1 MLAATTKTGV
11 VAIPRAIVMSSSG
24 GSGGG
29 GGDGRPSGLVYAAMV
44 EHLGQDAQNLP
55 VATGTWP
62 AYDHVNVQTA
72 LDVWLARQ
80 PGTSRLLGLTGFRHR
95 VFGLSDLFSPGMDTG
110 MAIGSVARVEL
121 ATGPGESV
129 LGCVQCGI
137 YLITDGETRTA
148 VLVRGS
154 DERGPQQDVVVE
166 LASTTPGEARRLLA
180 ELRAL
185 AIEHNVYR
193 GQVISFGGEVF
204 GPMGRGTLLSFRP
217 RPALA
222 REQLVLPDGL
232 LEGVERQ
239 IIGVARH
246 RELLLAH
253 GQHLKRG
260 VLLYGAPGVGKTHT
274 IRYLMSHLPD
284 TTVLMLSSSYLH
296 LIREACSIARTLQPT
311 LLIIEDVDLIG
322 EERRMHPGGSPLLF
336 QLLNE
341 MDGLGE
347 DVDVTF
353 VLTTNRVDVLEPAL
367 AARPGRIDHAVEI
380 PMPDAEGRRR
390 LLAVYRGGLE
400 LDLAEPER
408 VVERTEGVT
417 ASFIKELLRRAALN
431 AADENGASPPGP
443 GAPPDADAEA
453 DANAGAVAGTA
464 RRPLRVTDAHLHA
477 ALDVLLDDRNRLTRV
492 LLGAHTDAPQG
503 HQES

>member
-1 MLAATTKTGV
+1 MLAGTREAGTVAVRAVSV
-11 VAIPRAIVMSSSG
+11 VTRA
-24 GSGGG
+24 SGGG
-29 GGDGRPSGLVYAAMV
+29 DQPSGLVYAALA
-44 EHLGQDAQNLP
+44 EHLGEGLGDLP
-55 VATGTWP
+55 VASGAWP
-62 AYDHVNVQTA
+62 AYDHVNVQSA
-72 LDVWLARQ
+72 VDVWLAAQ
-80 PGTSRLLGLTGFRHR
+80 SGTGRLLGLTGFRHR
-95 VFGLSDLFSPGMDTG
+95 MFGLADLFSPGLDAG
-110 MAIGSVARVEL
+110 MAIGAVAQVEL
-121 ATGPGESV
+121 ASGPGDEVRS
-129 LGCVQCGI
+129 CVQCGL
-137 YLITDGETRTA
+137 YLVTDGDART
-148 VLVRGS
+148 VLMIRGS
-154 DERGPQQDVVVE
+154 DERGPQQDVVLE
-166 LASTTPGEARRLLA
+166 IASTVPGEARRLLA

-185 AIEHNVYR
+185 ALERNVYR
-193 GQVISFGGEVF
+193 GRVISFGGEVF
-204 GPMGRGTLLSFRP
+204 GPMGRSLLSFHP
-217 RPALA
+217 RPTLT
-222 REQLVLPDGL
+222 REHLVLPDGL

-274 IRYLMSHLPD
+274 IRYLMGRLPE

-296 LIREACSIARTLQPT
+296 FIQEACSVARTLQPS
-311 LLIIEDVDLIG
+311 LLVVEDVDLIG
-322 EERRMHPGGSPLLF
+322 EERGMRRPGNTPLLF

-380 PMPDAEGRRR
+380 PLPDAEGRRR
-390 LLAVYRGGLE
+390 LLGVYRGGLE

-408 VVERTEGVT
+408 VIERTEGVT

-431 AADENGASPPGP
+431 AADEEGAGE
-443 GAPPDADAEA
+443 GRA
-453 DANAGAVAGTA
+453 
-464 RRPLRVTDAHLHA
+464 LRLTDAHLHA

-492 LLGAHTDAPQG
+492 LLGADGSAPQEHRG
-503 HQES
+503 RPGA

>member
-1 MLAATTKTGV
+1 MVTVRSIAV
-11 VAIPRAIVMSSSG
+11 
-24 GSGGG
+24 GGG
-29 GGDGRPSGLVYAAMV
+29 AQPPSGLIHGALV
-44 EHLGQDAQNLP
+44 EHLGDGAQDLP
-55 VATGTWP
+55 VASGSWP
-62 AYDHVNVQTA
+62 PYDHVNVQTA
-72 LDVWLARQ
+72 LDAWLAAR
-80 PGTSRLLGLTGFRHR
+80 PGSSRLLGLTGFRHR
-95 VFGLSDLFSPGMDTG
+95 MFGLADLFSPGMDAG

-121 ATGPGESV
+121 ATGPDGEV

-154 DERGPQQDVVVE
+154 DERGPQQDVIVE
-166 LASTTPGEARRLLA
+166 IASTAPGEARRLLA
-180 ELRAL
+180 EVRQA
-185 AIEHNVYR
+185 AVEHNVYR
-193 GQVISFGGEVF
+193 GHVISFGGEVF
-204 GPMGRGTLLSFRP
+204 GPAGRGSLLSFRA
-217 RPALA
+217 RPALS
-222 REQLVLPDGL
+222 REHLVLPDGL

-246 RELLLAH
+246 RDLLLAH

-274 IRYLMSHLPD
+274 IRYLMSSLPK
-284 TTVLMLSSSYLH
+284 TTVLLLSSNFLH
-296 LIREACSIARTLQPT
+296 LIREACSVARTLQPS

-322 EERRMHPGGSPLLF
+322 EERGMHQGHSPLLF

-347 DVDVTF
+347 DADVTF

-390 LLAVYRGGLE
+390 LLAVYRGGLR

-408 VVERTEGVT
+408 VIERTEGVT
-417 ASFIKELLRRAALN
+417 AAFIKELLRRAALN
-431 AADENGASPPGP
+431 AADEDGASEP
-443 GAPPDADAEA
+443 GAGADTQADAP
-453 DANAGAVAGTA
+453 
-464 RRPLRVTDAHLHA
+464 RPALRLTDAHIHA

-492 LLGAHTDAPQG
+492 LLGAQG
-503 HQES
+503 GAQRQEHHEA